1 MKKYLVL
8 CAGLCMILAL
18 GSCKSKESAYRKAYD
33 AANAGD
39 ATTATTST
47 GYDDTPVVTPFV
59 ETPATAPSVSDNSD
73 NVPVRTEQDL
83 QVVSGSGLKAYSVV
97 VGSFSVKSNA
107 ENLVQRL
114 RAAGYD
120 AQLAFNSNRNMYRVV
135 ASTFSD
141 KSSAVQSRT
150 RLRETYPDAWLLYYG
165 Y

>member
-1 MKKYLVL
+1 
-8 CAGLCMILAL
+8 
-18 GSCKSKESAYRKAYD
+18 
-33 AANAGD
+33 
-39 ATTATTST
+39 
-47 GYDDTPVVTPFV
+47 VVTPFV